1 MGSARLK
8 ILNITPW
15 PPSPPRSGAQARMHG
30 LNVELARRHELT
42 VVSLI
47 DPSFDAEATSR
58 ALREYC
64 QAFELVPDPGGQP
77 GWARRVLQARSLL
90 SRRSFQH
97 LRFRIAG
104 LQPVLDRVL
113 GAKAFDV
120 VRIDLPYLA
129 YYRVR
134 RAPSGS
140 PPPCV
145 VLDTHD
151 ISYDLQR
158 QVTRSNVPLGR
169 RVYAALNWRKLAAA
183 ALPANAAEKDTRC
196 FEMRTYY
203 AAPGKLDD
211 LLARF
216 RDHTVKLFEKHGI
229 TNIGYWVPI
238 ENTDNKLV
246 YVIAFPSREEQKKCW
261 REFVT
266 DPDWKAAAK
275 ASEENG
281 KLLTKVE
288 SVFLNATDFSPAI
301 KPSVGEP
308 RVFELRTY
316 TTTPG
321 NLGRLQ
327 ARFRDHTV
335 ALFTKHGMTNLF
347 YWTPMADQKTAENTL
362 VYLLA
367 HKDADAAKA
376 SFGAF
381 RADPIWIAA
390 KEASEKDGGGSLTVP
405 DGVKSE
411 FLKVT
416 DFSPTR

>member
-1 MGSARLK
+1 MDK
-8 ILNITPW
+8 
-15 PPSPPRSGAQARMHG
+15 PRATEFNRSMTRRTF
-30 LNVELARRHELT
+30 LLAT
-42 VVSLI
+42 V
-47 DPSFDAEATSR
+47 
-58 ALREYC
+58 
-64 QAFELVPDPGGQP
+64 
-77 GWARRVLQARSLL
+77 
-90 SRRSFQH
+90 
-97 LRFRIAG
+97 
-104 LQPVLDRVL
+104 
-113 GAKAFDV
+113 
-120 VRIDLPYLA
+120 
-129 YYRVR
+129 
-134 RAPSGS
+134 
-140 PPPCV
+140 
-145 VLDTHD
+145 
-151 ISYDLQR
+151 
-158 QVTRSNVPLGR
+158 
-169 RVYAALNWRKLAAA
+169 LAAS
-183 ALPANAAEKDTRC
+183 LPAVAAEPDTRC
-196 FEMRTYY
+196 FEMRTYF
-203 AAPGKLDD
+203 AAPGKLDA

-246 YVIAFPSREEQKKCW
+246 YVIATPSREEHAKRWK
-261 REFVT
+261 EFGA
-266 DPDWKAAAK
+266 DPDWQAARK

-288 SVFLNATDFSPAI
+288 TVFLNATDFSPAI
-301 KPSVGEP
+301 KPSVADT

-335 ALFTKHGMTNLF
+335 ALFAKHGMTNLF
-347 YWTPMADQKTAENTL
+347 YWAPMADQKDAENTL
-362 VYLLA
+362 TYMLA
-367 HKDADAAKA
+367 HKDVDAAKA

-411 FLKVT
+411 FLKAT